1 MSEGGS
7 RTPVTVGGG
16 ASLSVGL
23 GTRRKP
29 FLNPALSSHYGVSRA
44 ALAGPKTP
52 PSLLRQGV
60 LLVLAAGLAGFT
72 ILQGIAPHDEGL
84 MLQAGARI
92 ASGELPYRD
101 FWLNYPPGQ
110 PLVLAAL
117 QEIFGASLLAWRV
130 VAVVTDAAVALLA
143 YRLARRRAPE
153 SYALL
158 AWVAVA
164 GAMAY
169 PSLPGPNPPAL
180 LLAFAALFL
189 SRRRSLLGGALAG
202 LACLF
207 RFEIGVAAILGAMLE
222 APPGRRL
229 RTGAAGVVVG
239 IVTLAPFYAVAP
251 HAMFHDTLGFYSIQG
266 LQRLPFPIDF
276 HGPLRPS
283 KLIEFYI
290 PLILVVGLA
299 LWAVAMTVA
308 ISTRGRSAHATAAL
322 WGGILARARARA
334 PEAGAWSL
342 APLAVVG
349 LGYLLGRT
357 DEFHLIPLAA
367 VLSVMLAW
375 AAAASRVLALRIVL
389 LLILA
394 LIAVHG
400 LERRAGQ
407 ALHPPALAAVP
418 GPAGDG
424 VRTDPAAAQALTGL
438 EREISSITTPG
449 EPIFVANPRFDLVH
463 AGNPLLYVILG
474 HPNPTRYDVMQ
485 PGLVTTAPVQREM
498 VASLSN
504 TRVVVRWLDPRA
516 TMIEPNGAGKSSG
529 VHILDRYL
537 AANFRPVRRFGVY
550 QVLLRRGSPLRA
562 TP

>member
-1 MSEGGS
+1 
-7 RTPVTVGGG
+7 V
-16 ASLSVGL
+16 
-23 GTRRKP
+23 
-29 FLNPALSSHYGVSRA
+29 
-44 ALAGPKTP
+44 
-52 PSLLRQGV
+52 LRQCV

-130 VAVVTDAAVALLA
+130 VAVITDAFVALFA

-153 SYALL
+153 TYSLL

-180 LLAFAALFL
+180 LLTFGALL
-189 SRRRSLLGGALAG
+189 ISRRRPLTGGALAG

-229 RTGAAGVVVG
+229 RAGAAGIVVAV
-239 IVTLAPFYAVAP
+239 ITLAPFYAVAP

-266 LQRLPFPIDF
+266 MQRLPFPLDF
-276 HGPLRPS
+276 KGPVRPS

-299 LWAVAMTVA
+299 LWAVAMVVSIA
-308 ISTRGRSAHATAAL
+308 TRGRSAHATAAL
-322 WGGILARARARA
+322 WGGIMARARARA

-342 APLAVVG
+342 APLALVG
-349 LGYLLGRT
+349 LGYLLGRA
-357 DEFHLIPLAA
+357 DEFHLVPLAA
-367 VLSVMLAW
+367 VLPVILAW
-375 AAAASRVLALRIVL
+375 AAAAARVLALRIVL
-389 LLILA
+389 LLALA
-394 LIAVHG
+394 LIAIHG
-400 LERRAGQ
+400 LERRGGQ

-418 GPAGDG
+418 GPVGDG
-424 VRTDPAAAQALTGL
+424 VQTDPADARALAGL
-438 EREISSITTPG
+438 EREVARTTSPG

-463 AGNPLLYVILG
+463 AGDPLLYVILG

-498 VASLSN
+498 AQALQSSH
-504 TRVVVRWLDPRA
+504 TRVVIRWLDPRA
-516 TMIEPNGAGKSSG
+516 TLIEPNGAGKSSG
-529 VHILDRYL
+529 VHILDNYL

-550 QVLLRRGSPLRA
+550 QVLIRRGSRLQP